1 MKFKYLVTM
10 RHFMIALNFIIVSFI
25 GAQFLLVTQYIL
37 NHQLSSELLTTL
49 AQVPDSP
56 LTLFSECII
65 SYGLLVLVMYIH
77 YHYNFSTQNT
87 LLLLVLEFILA
98 FVIFFAV
105 RMNYNGIFLLIFIDL
120 LLTYRN
126 LPTIQSYW
134 FWGISGTIFLL
145 LFSFSNYSL
154 LGVFFKMPSL
164 NTYLDFLPTQSRS
177 LLVFFNNFLVSLN
190 LITFIS
196 ICLGYVIY
204 ILNRTHTVQSK
215 LHSMQKANDEL
226 KSYAAISEKI
236 AQDHERKRIAR
247 DIHDTVGHT
256 LTGVAV
262 GIDAVMVL
270 IDINPEAAKTQLQK
284 ISTAVKQG
292 IKEVRQVLN
301 QMRPDALKSYTLES
315 ALSKMLKEY
324 SDISHIKIELN
335 YGWGNANFQKTTE
348 NIIFRVIEE
357 TVTNSLRHGHATK
370 IWIKCTSNN
379 SSYILSMHN
388 NGKSETHI
396 KPGYGI
402 TQMRER
408 LTIINGTVEFDGKK
422 GFTTVVKF
430 PKVGV

>member
-10 RHFMIALNFIIVSFI
+10 RHFVIALNFIIVSFI

-65 SYGLLVLVMYIH
+65 FYGLLVLVMYIH

-105 RMNYNGIFLLIFIDL
+105 RMNYNGSFLLIFIDL

-154 LGVFFKMPSL
+154 LGVFFRMPSL

-204 ILNRTHTVQSK
+204 ILNQTHTVQSK

-256 LTGVAV
+256 LTGVAA

-284 ISTAVKQG
+284 ISIAVKQG

-315 ALSKMLKEY
+315 ALSKMLNEY
-324 SDISHIKIELN
+324 SDISHIKIKLDYE
-335 YGWGNANFQKTTE
+335 WGNANFQKTTE
-348 NIIFRVIEE
+348 NIIFA
-357 TVTNSLRHGHATK
+357 N
-370 IWIKCTSNN
+370 CNN
-379 SSYILSMHN
+379 KLNTFS
-388 NGKSETHI
+388 
-396 KPGYGI
+396 
-402 TQMRER
+402 
-408 LTIINGTVEFDGKK
+408 
-422 GFTTVVKF
+422 
-430 PKVGV
+430 